1 MYILKI
7 LHKYPRI
14 IFLKTCLTEQVSFYI
29 YLKNKQENDQQ
40 KIYWKLGLKYFE
52 HVGIVHQCSWM
63 ESISSMNDVAR
74 AALKNWETKL

>member
-29 YLKNKQENDQQ
+29 YLKNKQDTDQQ

-52 HVGIVHQCSWM
+52 HVGMGHQCSWR